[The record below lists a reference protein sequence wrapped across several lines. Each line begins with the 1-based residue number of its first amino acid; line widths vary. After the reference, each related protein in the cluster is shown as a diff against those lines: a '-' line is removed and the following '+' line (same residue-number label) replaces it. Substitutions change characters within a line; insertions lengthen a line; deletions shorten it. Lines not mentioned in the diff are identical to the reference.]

1 MGVTVTALIFVMGV
15 FFVWALVAGRLAR
28 WSVTAPLAMA
38 AAGTVLTAGTNPVV
52 IIELE
57 TQAAEHVVEIVL
69 ALVLFID
76 ATEVPR
82 EALRREGRRIPVRLL
97 GIALPLSLILA
108 WLAGIVFF
116 SSENLWL
123 LAVLA
128 AVVVPIDLAPAAAIL
143 REKRVPRPLRDALN
157 VESGIN
163 DGIVAPIFLWCVA
176 GALATAG
183 EGDDQPIGT
192 ALLLGLPVLAT
203 SVAVGV
209 VIGFVGG
216 KLLVLVHRNA
226 WTEASALRIGVL
238 ALPFTS
244 YGVAVLLD
252 GNGFVAA
259 FVTGVTFAHFARLLP
274 NDALHLSEDFSTM
287 MTLILWF
294 VFGQVVTD
302 SLEQGGLWGAVPY
315 ALVALTIVRIVPVA
329 ISLIGTRLSGKD
341 MLFLGW
347 MGPRGLASIVFGL
360 LAYIQL
366 AGPESELVGN
376 VMVVT
381 VALSVVLHGLST
393 RLVGAWYEPREK
405 SPTVPT
411 DPS

>member
-1 MGVTVTALIFVMGV
+1 MTGLIFVMV
-15 FFVWALVAGRLAR
+15 IFFVWALVAGRLAR

-38 AAGTVLTAGTNPVV
+38 AAGTVLTAGTDPYIVV
-52 IIELE
+52 DLD
-57 TQAAEHVVEIVL
+57 TSVVEHAVEIVL
-69 ALVLFID
+69 ALVLFLD

-82 EALRREGRRIPVRLL
+82 AAFQRAGRRVPVRLL
-97 GIALPLSLILA
+97 GIALPLSLVLA
-108 WLAGIVFF
+108 WLAGMVFF
-116 SSENLWL
+116 STENLWL

-157 VESGIN
+157 VESGFN

-176 GALATAG
+176 GALATTGA
-183 EGDDQPIGT
+183 GDDEPIGR
-192 ALLLGLPVLAT
+192 ALLLGLPVLAI
-203 SVAVGV
+203 SIAVGV
-209 VIGFVGG
+209 VIGWVGG
-216 KLLVLVHRNA
+216 KLLVLVHRKG

-238 ALPFTS
+238 ALPFTA

-259 FVTGVTFAHFARLLP
+259 FVAGVAFGHFAAQLP
-274 NDALHLSEDFSTM
+274 HDALHLSEDVSTM

-294 VFGQVVTD
+294 VFGQVVTN
-302 SLEQGGLWGAVPY
+302 SLEQGGLWEAVPY
-315 ALVALTIVRIVPVA
+315 ALVALTVVRMVPVA
-329 ISLIGTRLSGKD
+329 LSLIGTGLPAKD
-341 MLFLGW
+341 VLFLGW

-366 AGPESELVGN
+366 TPPESELVGD

-393 RLVGAWYEPREK
+393 RLIGAWYEPRAT
-405 SPTVPT
+405 SPTVPA
-411 DPS
+411 DPP